1 MFEEEG
7 GVGAE
12 EVVGT
17 EEFVTCFVDSSQVS
31 QCGFKDLLCHLSHLL
46 QVGETSGYQPIIV
59 TSADQLGMVEEEV
72 TTEIIKSEIQVDDDS
87 SHFQI
92 KNESVEY
99 ENGLDLKKVI
109 VTKVIFGFCSF
120 IYLYYSQLFITVKL

>member
-1 MFEEEG
+1 M
-7 GVGAE
+7 
-12 EVVGT
+12 
-17 EEFVTCFVDSSQVS
+17 
-31 QCGFKDLLCHLSHLL
+31 
-46 QVGETSGYQPIIV
+46 

-99 ENGLDLKKVI
+99 ENGLDMKKVI
-109 VTKVIFGFCSF
+109 VTKVSWTNV
-120 IYLYYSQLFITVKL
+120 YTDTDN